1 MAARRPQRHGRR
13 DREGGRRR
21 GCGRVPQVRARDQR
35 PVVAGRRPRG
45 QGAGRR
51 LRRPDGSE
59 LIRIERAG
67 PSTKGESG
75 SLI

>member
-13 DREGGRRR
+13 DREGGRRGGC
-21 GCGRVPQVRARDQR
+21 GCGR
-35 PVVAGRRPRG
+35 
-45 QGAGRR
+45 R
-51 LRRPDGSE
+51 LWRPDGSE